1 MCVSRSM
8 QFVPSGKIVNTFDIY
23 TFILK
28 FEAIISIIGGFCR
41 VSRCKDCMVLLW
53 NRTNLRGLFMKKSKS
68 GVMYL
73 IGIRDLPVIFKKFEN
88 TQGHE
93 A

>member
-28 FEAIISIIGGFCR
+28 LEAIISIIGGFCR
-41 VSRCKDCMVLLW
+41 VSRCKDCMVLL
-53 NRTNLRGLFMKKSKS
+53 FA
-68 GVMYL
+68 VAFVEQ
-73 IGIRDLPVIFKKFEN
+73 DKFERPV
-88 TQGHE
+88 HE
-93 A
+93 EV